1 MKNNRPV
8 IVGIFIVLG
17 IAILFVTIFT
27 LGGQKKAFVK
37 TFALNAIFNDVSGL
51 VVGANVFFSGV
62 KIGTVK
68 KIEFYGDSQVK
79 VSMSIENDAESHIHK
94 NAFAKMGSDGLIG
107 NKTVVI
113 YGGDKSQPQVVKNDY
128 LKIENELSTEDM
140 LATLQQNNKNL
151 VDITTSF
158 KSISKKI
165 DAGDGILGKLVNDRA
180 LGTKLVNTINN
191 LQATVDNFK
200 SASLSGKAIMGDVE
214 RLSGNFKNP
223 TNSINRIAN
232 DSVAYNK
239 IVGTV
244 TQLQNASASLNKF
257 TVNLRSVSE
266 RLNEKLNK
274 KDAPLGL
281 MLNDSATANSLKSMI
296 KNLQSSS
303 SKLNDDLEAV
313 QHNFLLKGFFKKR
326 AKAQEKEKEN
336 QEKAKE
342 NIVQ

>member
-17 IAILFVTIFT
+17 LAILIVTIFT

-37 TFALNAIFNDVSGL
+37 TFALSAVFNDVSGL
-51 VVGANVFFSGV
+51 AIGANVLFSGV

-79 VSMSIENDAESHIHK
+79 VLMSIENDAESHIHK
-94 NAFAKMGSDGLIG
+94 NALAKIGSDGLIG
-107 NKTVVI
+107 NKIVVI
-113 YGGDKSQPQVVKNDY
+113 YGGDKTQPQVVKND
-128 LKIENELSTEDM
+128 LLRVENGMSTDDM
-140 LATLQQNNKNL
+140 MATLQQNNKNL
-151 VDITTSF
+151 VDITSSF

-165 DAGDGILGKLVNDRA
+165 DSGNGILGKLVSDPA
-180 LGTKLVNTINN
+180 LGVKLASTINN
-191 LQATVDNFK
+191 LQETVDNFK
-200 SASLSGKAIMGDVE
+200 TASLSGKVVMGDVE
-214 RLSGNFKNP
+214 RLSANFKNP

-244 TQLQNASASLNKF
+244 TQLQNASSSLNKF
-257 TVNLRSVSE
+257 TANLKTVSD
-266 RLNEKLNK
+266 RLNR
-274 KDAPLGL
+274 KDSPLGL
-281 MLNDSATANSLKSMI
+281 MLNDSSTANSLKGMI

-326 AKAQEKEKEN
+326 AKE

-342 NIVQ
+342 NVIQQ

>member
-17 IAILFVTIFT
+17 LAILIVTIFT

-37 TFALNAIFNDVSGL
+37 SFALNAIFNDVSGL
-51 VVGANVFFSGV
+51 AIGANVLFSGV

-79 VSMSIENDAESHIHK
+79 VIMSIENDAESHIHK
-94 NAFAKMGSDGLIG
+94 NALAKIGSDGLIG
-107 NKTVVI
+107 NKIVVI
-113 YGGDKSQPQVVKNDY
+113 YAGDKTQPQVVKNDL
-128 LKIENELSTEDM
+128 LKVENGMSTDDM
-140 LATLQQNNKNL
+140 LLTLQQNNKNL
-151 VDITTSF
+151 VDITSSF

-165 DAGDGILGKLVNDRA
+165 DAGDGILGKLVNDPA
-180 LGTKLVNTINN
+180 LGVKLTSTINN

-200 SASLSGKAIMGDVE
+200 TASLSGKAVMGDFE
-214 RLSGNFKNP
+214 LLSGNLKNP
-223 TNSINRIAN
+223 TNSINRLAN

-244 TQLQNASASLNKF
+244 TQLQNAAGSLNKF
-257 TVNLRSVSE
+257 TANLKSVSD
-266 RLNEKLNK
+266 RLNR
-274 KDAPLGL
+274 KDSPLGL
-281 MLNDSATANSLKSMI
+281 MLNDSATANSLKGMI

-303 SKLNDDLEAV
+303 VKLNDDLEAV

-326 AKAQEKEKEN
+326 AKEE
-336 QEKAKE
+336 EKAKE
-342 NIVQ
+342 NISQ

>member
-17 IAILFVTIFT
+17 LVILVVTIFT
-27 LGGQKKAFVK
+27 LGGQKKTFVK
-37 TFALNAIFNDVSGL
+37 SFALNTVFNDVSGL
-51 VVGANVFFSGV
+51 VVGANVLFSGV

-94 NAFAKMGSDGLIG
+94 NAFAKIGSDGLIG
-107 NKTVVI
+107 NKLVVI
-113 YGGDKSQPQVVKNDY
+113 YGGDKTQPQVVKNDF

-165 DAGDGILGKLVNDRA
+165 DSGDGILGKLVNDPA
-180 LGTKLVNTINN
+180 LAVKLTGTIND
-191 LQATVDNFK
+191 LQTTVDNFK
-200 SASLSGKAIMGDVE
+200 LVSMSGKAVMGDFE
-214 RLSGNFKNP
+214 RLSNNLKNP
-223 TNSINRIAN
+223 SNSINRIAN

-244 TQLQNASASLNKF
+244 TQLQNASSSLNKF
-257 TVNLRSVSE
+257 TANLRTVS
-266 RLNEKLNK
+266 EKLNR
-274 KDAPLGL
+274 KDGPIGI
-281 MLNDSATANSLKSMI
+281 MLNDSATANSLKAII
-296 KNLQSSS
+296 KNLQLSSV
-303 SKLNDDLEAV
+303 KLNDDLEAV

-326 AKAQEKEKEN
+326 AKAQEKAKEN
-336 QEKAKE
+336 QEKTKE

>member
-17 IAILFVTIFT
+17 LVILVVTIFT
-27 LGGQKKAFVK
+27 LGGQKKTFVK
-37 TFALNAIFNDVSGL
+37 SFALNTVFNDVSGL
-51 VVGANVFFSGV
+51 VVGANVLFSGV

-94 NAFAKMGSDGLIG
+94 NAFAKIGSDGLIG
-107 NKTVVI
+107 NKLVVI
-113 YGGDKSQPQVVKNDY
+113 YGGDKTQPQVVKNDF

-165 DAGDGILGKLVNDRA
+165 DSGNGILGKLVNDPA
-180 LGTKLVNTINN
+180 LAVKLTSTIND
-191 LQATVDNFK
+191 LQTTVDNFK
-200 SASLSGKAIMGDVE
+200 LVSMSGKAVMGDFE
-214 RLSGNFKNP
+214 QLSSNLKNP
-223 TNSINRIAN
+223 SNSINRIAN
-232 DSVAYNK
+232 DSIAYNK

-244 TQLQNASASLNKF
+244 AQLQNASSSLNRF
-257 TVNLRSVSE
+257 TANLRTIS
-266 RLNEKLNK
+266 EKLNRN
-274 KDAPLGL
+274 DGPVG
-281 MLNDSATANSLKSMI
+281 MILNDSATANSLKAMI
-296 KNLQSSS
+296 KNLQLSSV
-303 SKLNDDLEAV
+303 KLNDDLEAV

-326 AKAQEKEKEN
+326 AKAEEKAKEN
-336 QEKAKE
+336 QEKTKE

>member
-17 IAILFVTIFT
+17 LAILIVTIFT

-51 VVGANVFFSGV
+51 AIGANVLFSGV

-79 VSMSIENDAESHIHK
+79 VSMSIENDAESHIRK
-94 NAFAKMGSDGLIG
+94 NAFAKIGSDGLIG
-107 NKTVVI
+107 NKLVVI
-113 YGGDKSQPQVVKNDY
+113 YGGSKNFPQVVKNDF

-158 KSISKKI
+158 KSITKKI
-165 DAGDGILGKLVNDRA
+165 DAGDGVLGKLVNDPA
-180 LGTKLVNTINN
+180 LGAKLASTINN
-191 LQATVDNFK
+191 LQTTVDNFK
-200 SASLSGKAIMGDVE
+200 SASLSGKTVMGDFE
-214 RLSGNFKNP
+214 RLSGNFNNP

-232 DSVAYNK
+232 DSIAYNK

-244 TQLQNASASLNKF
+244 TQLQNASSSLNKF
-257 TVNLRSVSE
+257 TANLRTVS
-266 RLNEKLNK
+266 EKLNR
-274 KDAPLGL
+274 KDGPVGL
-281 MLNDSATANSLKSMI
+281 MLNDSATANSLKAMI
-296 KNLQSSS
+296 KGLQSSTV
-303 SKLNDDLEAV
+303 KLNDDLEAV

>member
-17 IAILFVTIFT
+17 LGILVATIFT
-27 LGGQKKAFVK
+27 LGGQKKTFVK

-51 VVGANVFFSGV
+51 AIGANVLFSGV

-79 VSMSIENDAESHIHK
+79 VLMSIENAAESHIHQ
-94 NAFAKMGSDGLIG
+94 NALAKIGSDGLIG
-107 NKTVVI
+107 NKIVVI
-113 YGGDKSQPQVVKNDY
+113 YGGNKTKPAVVKNDL
-128 LKIENELSTEDM
+128 LKVENGMSTDDM
-140 LATLQQNNKNL
+140 LVTLQQNNKNL
-151 VDITTSF
+151 VDITSSF

-165 DAGDGILGKLVNDRA
+165 DAGDGILGKLVNDPA
-180 LGTKLVNTINN
+180 LGVKLVSTINN
-191 LQATVDNFK
+191 LQTTVDNLK
-200 SASLSGKAIMGDVE
+200 TASLSGINVMGDFE

-223 TNSINRIAN
+223 TNSIHRIAN

-244 TQLQNASASLNKF
+244 TQLQSASSSLNKF
-257 TVNLRSVSE
+257 AVNLRTVSE
-266 RLNEKLNK
+266 RLNR
-274 KDAPLGL
+274 
-281 MLNDSATANSLKSMI
+281 NDSPVGLLLTDTATANSLKAMI

-303 SKLNDDLEAV
+303 VKLNDDLEAV

-326 AKAQEKEKEN
+326 AKEL
-336 QEKAKE
+336 EKAKE
-342 NIVQ
+342 NINLQ

>member
-17 IAILFVTIFT
+17 LAILIITIFT

-51 VVGANVFFSGV
+51 AIGANVLFSGV

-79 VSMSIENDAESHIHK
+79 VLMSIENAAESHIHK
-94 NAFAKMGSDGLIG
+94 NALAKIGSDGLIG
-107 NKTVVI
+107 NKIVVI
-113 YGGDKSQPQVVKNDY
+113 YGGNKTQPQVAKNDF
-128 LKIENELSTEDM
+128 LRVENGMSTDDM

-151 VDITTSF
+151 VEITSSF
-158 KSISKKI
+158 KHISKRI
-165 DAGDGILGKLVNDRA
+165 DSGNGVLGKLISDPA
-180 LGTKLVNTINN
+180 LGVKLASTINN

-200 SASLSGKAIMGDVE
+200 TASLSGKNVMGDFE
-214 RLSGNFKNP
+214 QLSGNFKNP

-244 TQLQNASASLNKF
+244 TQLQNAASSLNKF
-257 TVNLRSVSE
+257 TANLRTVSD
-266 RLNEKLNK
+266 RLNR
-274 KDAPLGL
+274 KDSPLGL
-281 MLNDSATANSLKSMI
+281 VLNDSATANSLKAMI

-326 AKAQEKEKEN
+326 AKE

-342 NIVQ
+342 NNIVQ

>member
-17 IAILFVTIFT
+17 LIILIITIFT
-27 LGGQKKAFVK
+27 LGSQKKAFVK
-37 TFALNAIFNDVSGL
+37 SFALNAIFNDVSGL
-51 VVGANVFFSGV
+51 MVGANVLFSGV

-79 VSMSIENDAESHIHK
+79 VIMSIENDAEAHIRK
-94 NAFAKMGSDGLIG
+94 NALAKIGSDGLIG
-107 NKTVVI
+107 SKTVVI
-113 YGGDKSQPQVVKNDY
+113 YGGDRTTQIVVKNDF
-128 LKIENELSTEDM
+128 LKVENGLSTDDM
-140 LATLQQNNKNL
+140 LVTLQQNNKNL
-151 VDITTSF
+151 VDITSSF

-165 DAGDGILGKLVNDRA
+165 DSGDGIIGKLVNDPA
-180 LGTKLVNTINN
+180 LSAKLTTTINN
-191 LQATVDNFK
+191 LQTTVDNFK
-200 SASLSGKAIMGDVE
+200 VASLSGKAVMGDFE
-214 RLSGNFKNP
+214 QLSGNFKNP

-281 MLNDSATANSLKSMI
+281 MLNDSATANSLKATI
-296 KNLQSSS
+296 KNLQSSTV
-303 SKLNDDLEAV
+303 KLNDDLEAV

-326 AKAQEKEKEN
+326 AKAQEK
-336 QEKAKE
+336 AKE
-342 NIVQ
+342 NVVQ

>member
-17 IAILFVTIFT
+17 LAILIVTIFT

-37 TFALNAIFNDVSGL
+37 SFALNTVFNDVSGL
-51 VVGANVFFSGV
+51 AIGANVLFSGV

-79 VSMSIENDAESHIHK
+79 VSMSIENDAESHIRK
-94 NAFAKMGSDGLIG
+94 NAFAKIGSDGLIG
-107 NKTVVI
+107 NKLVVI
-113 YGGDKSQPQVVKNDY
+113 YGGSKNFPQVVKNDF

-158 KSISKKI
+158 KSITKKI
-165 DAGDGILGKLVNDRA
+165 DAGDGVLGKLVNDPA
-180 LGTKLVNTINN
+180 LGAKLASTISN
-191 LQATVDNFK
+191 LQTTVDNFK
-200 SASLSGKAIMGDVE
+200 TASLSGKTVMGDFE

-232 DSVAYNK
+232 DSIAYNK

-257 TVNLRSVSE
+257 TANLKTVSD
-266 RLNEKLNK
+266 KLNR
-274 KDAPLGL
+274 KDGPVGL
-281 MLNDSATANSLKSMI
+281 MLNDSATANSLKAMI
-296 KNLQSSS
+296 KGLQSSS
-303 SKLNDDLEAV
+303 VKLNDDLEAV

>member
-17 IAILFVTIFT
+17 LAILIVTIFT

-51 VVGANVFFSGV
+51 MVGANVLFSGV

-79 VSMSIENDAESHIHK
+79 VIMSIENDAESHIRK
-94 NAFAKMGSDGLIG
+94 NALAKIGSDGLIG
-107 NKTVVI
+107 SKTVVI
-113 YGGDKSQPQVVKNDY
+113 YGGDRTQGIVVKNDL
-128 LKIENELSTEDM
+128 LKVENGLSTDDM
-140 LATLQQNNKNL
+140 LVTLQQNNKNL
-151 VDITTSF
+151 VDITASF

-165 DAGDGILGKLVNDRA
+165 DSGGGILGTLINDPALSAKL
-180 LGTKLVNTINN
+180 TNTINN
-191 LQATVDNFK
+191 LQTTVDNFK
-200 SASLSGKAIMGDVE
+200 SASLSGKAVMDDFE

-257 TVNLRSVSE
+257 TANLKTVSD
-266 RLNEKLNK
+266 KLNR
-274 KDAPLGL
+274 KDGPVGL
-281 MLNDSATANSLKSMI
+281 MLNDSATANSLKATI
-296 KNLQSSS
+296 RNLQSSTV
-303 SKLNDDLEAV
+303 KLNDDLEAV

-326 AKAQEKEKEN
+326 AKAQEKEKES
-336 QEKAKE
+336 QEKPKE
-342 NIVQ
+342 NLEQ